1 MLKRVWKDPV
11 WASVIAA
18 GITSV
23 GSYFAGWWPAINEF
37 LGDAW
42 TFLFASS
49 VVQNW
54 VLGTVS
60 LLAVPTIIFLLAFL
74 WKSIHPT
81 ENEQFDW
88 RSYTQDSF
96 FGLRW
101 RWSYSSI
108 DQIQRLNTFCPHCDF
123 QVFPEGASSWEAV
136 DRIRF
141 KCDSCHSDLG
151 VFNERYETLESKAER
166 FIQQKI
172 RNKTWVDPVGR
183 DSNNTNCAK

>member
-1 MLKRVWKDPV
+1 MLKSVWKDPV

-23 GSYFAGWWPAINEF
+23 GSYFAGWWPAIIQF
-37 LGDAW
+37 LGAAW

-49 VVQNW
+49 VIQNW
-54 VLGTVS
+54 LIGLVG
-60 LLAVPTIIFLLAFL
+60 LLAVPTVVFALQAA
-74 WKSIHPT
+74 WQSTHPT
-81 ENEQFDW
+81 ESGRLDW
-88 RSYTQDSF
+88 RSYKEDSF

-108 DQIQRLNTFCPHCDF
+108 DQIQRLHTFCPHCDF
-123 QVFPEGASSWEAV
+123 QVFPERASSWDAV

-141 KCDSCHSDLG
+141 RCDSCHSNLG
-151 VFNERYETLESKAER
+151 EFQDRYESLESKTER

-172 RNKTWVDPVGR
+172 RNKTWTDLVNR
-183 DSNNTNCAK
+183 DLKKTDNAK